1 MSSIYCLLNALIL
14 CLLPIFITLSEL
26 SVADSFFIAKR
37 YSIVA
42 LAIIMNSLD
51 EFSRSIDL
59 TIRGQY
65 IREVTRVLGISHDD
79 NTVDSARRRLR
90 LLSAVNGNGD

>member
-1 MSSIYCLLNALIL
+1 
-14 CLLPIFITLSEL
+14 
-26 SVADSFFIAKR
+26 
-37 YSIVA
+37 
-42 LAIIMNSLD
+42 MNSLD

-59 TIRGQY
+59 TSRGQY